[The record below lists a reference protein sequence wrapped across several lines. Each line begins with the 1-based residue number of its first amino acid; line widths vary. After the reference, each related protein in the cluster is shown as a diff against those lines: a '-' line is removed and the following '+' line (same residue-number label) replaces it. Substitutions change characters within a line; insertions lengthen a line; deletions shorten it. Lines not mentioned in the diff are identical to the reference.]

1 MIRTLLVANRGEIA
15 RRVFRTCRNMGIRTV
30 AVYSD
35 ADVNAPFVTEAD
47 VAVRLGPPEP
57 ALSYLDIEHMIAAA
71 LASGAD
77 AIHPGY
83 GFLAENADFAQACAD
98 AGLIFIGPSPDA
110 ITAMGSKLESKRI
123 MDAAGVPTLPSIEV
137 TQDTDLVDAAE
148 SIGYPVLVK
157 ASAGGGGKGMRVVA
171 TAAELAAAVEGATRE
186 AQTAFGASTVFLE
199 KYLERPRHIEVQV
212 FGDSHGTVVP
222 LFERECSI
230 QRRHQKVIEEAPS
243 PAVDEA
249 LRSRLGEA
257 AVAAATAVNY
267 EGAGTVEFL
276 LDTDGAFR
284 FLEMNT
290 RLQVEHPVTEM
301 VTGLDLV
308 QLQIEVA
315 EGAALPAQVLDPTM
329 TGHAIEARL
338 YAEDPANDFLPST
351 GSVAVFAIGEGVRVD
366 SGVEN
371 GSEVSVFYDPMLAK
385 VIAHGEN
392 RDIAARTL
400 AKALRSARIHGVT
413 TNRELLVRVLED
425 EAFLAGDIDTEFLTR
440 LDATILG
447 APLAS
452 VGEIEAMALAASLAG
467 QARRRQSAAVMATI
481 PTGFRNNASQLN
493 IDTYRFD
500 DRTLAVGYRI
510 QGEVVTVQIDG
521 ENRPEAILLSTG
533 PTSVRLRYAG
543 LDQTF
548 EVVTVDNDVLV
559 DSATAGASFVRLPRL
574 PVPEVHVDP
583 GSLLSPMPGNVVRVE
598 AAVGDTI
605 KAGTP
610 LVIVEAMKMEHT
622 VAAPHD
628 GVVASLTVAPGDQVE
643 SDQVLAVVDP
653 A

>member
-1 MIRTLLVANRGEIA
+1 MTALDRTL
-15 RRVFRTCRNMGIRTV
+15 
-30 AVYSD
+30 
-35 ADVNAPFVTEAD
+35 P
-47 VAVRLGPPEP
+47 
-57 ALSYLDIEHMIAAA
+57 
-71 LASGAD
+71 
-77 AIHPGY
+77 
-83 GFLAENADFAQACAD
+83 
-98 AGLIFIGPSPDA
+98 
-110 ITAMGSKLESKRI
+110 LEQW
-123 MDAAGVPTLPSIEV
+123 D
-137 TQDTDLVDAAE
+137 Q
-148 SIGYPVLVK
+148 
-157 ASAGGGGKGMRVVA
+157 
-171 TAAELAAAVEGATRE
+171 
-186 AQTAFGASTVFLE
+186 
-199 KYLERPRHIEVQV
+199 
-212 FGDSHGTVVP
+212 
-222 LFERECSI
+222 
-230 QRRHQKVIEEAPS
+230 
-243 PAVDEA
+243 
-249 LRSRLGEA
+249 
-257 AVAAATAVNY
+257 
-267 EGAGTVEFL
+267 
-276 LDTDGAFR
+276 
-284 FLEMNT
+284 
-290 RLQVEHPVTEM
+290 
-301 VTGLDLV
+301 
-308 QLQIEVA
+308 
-315 EGAALPAQVLDPTM
+315 
-329 TGHAIEARL
+329 
-338 YAEDPANDFLPST
+338 
-351 GSVAVFAIGEGVRVD
+351 
-366 SGVEN
+366 
-371 GSEVSVFYDPMLAK
+371 SEVSVFYDPMLAK

-543 LDQTF
+543 LDQTI
-548 EVVTVDNDVLV
+548 EVVTVDNDVFV
-559 DSATAGASFVRLPRL
+559 DSATAGASFIRLPRL

-605 KAGTP
+605 KAGTS
-610 LVIVEAMKMEHT
+610 LVIVEAMKMEHI